1 MVILGLNRGNHDA
14 SACLVKDG
22 EVLSFINVERLTR
35 IKHDGAQI
43 GEGVSYCLECARI
56 DFDEVDLVVQNSYC
70 YDLSEFDALHRSIGI
85 PDDAEC
91 VRQFEHVVTI
101 SHHLAHAYCGV
112 GLSPFDA
119 CAVLVADGVGQIDGD
134 RTEAESGFYFR
145 DLELEE
151 VFQRVDRYPKTDGI
165 HGEGYFSFDS
175 IGGVYSAVASY
186 IFGHWN
192 QSGKVMGLAAY
203 GTENMFGWELISGL
217 NGTLHFNPDFR
228 KDLKHPCK
236 SGRDWERFRK
246 EYENISYAVQDETER
261 ALIYLANELYRQTGA
276 RNLILSGE
284 VGLNC
289 VANRKIEDATPFE
302 RVFVPPVCADDG
314 ISVGCAYY
322 GWFEMCKGRK
332 VFALSHPYFGKRYP
346 EDEVLDL
353 LSEEP
358 LISFERVC
366 AEKEAARLLSEGKVV
381 GWFQGRSAMG
391 PRALGNRSILAD
403 PGDVKMRD
411 VLNEK
416 VKHRE
421 PFRPYGASVLAEKA
435 EEYFECSGERPYMTF
450 AVPVKEEKRG
460 CIPAVVHVDNTCRIQ
475 TVHPKENVRFY
486 NLIREFDEITGVPMV
501 INTSFNVKGDP
512 IVETPGDALSCFFAT
527 DIDVLFVDDYRV
539 EKKEVLIEGR
549 VNPDI
554 LNFHMAARGAFSLAT
569 RRIYPSGRVEFAV
582 ELESPRQGGNE
593 PVDGEFFEQVSGI
606 LEFLNSRTKLKEIF
620 RTIGVDPNSIEGM
633 NLVDV
638 LLDYH
643 KKGLIRF
650 ER

>member
-1 MVILGLNRGNHDA
+1 MVILGLNRGDHDA
-14 SACLVKDG
+14 SACLVQDG
-22 EVLSFINVERLTR
+22 DLLAFINVERLTR
-35 IKHDGAQI
+35 IKHDGGQI
-43 GEGVSYCLECARI
+43 REGVRYCLECACI
-56 DFDEVDLVVQNSYC
+56 DFDDVDLIVQNSYG

-85 PDDAEC
+85 LDDAAF
-91 VRQFEHVVTI
+91 VRQSEHVVTV

-112 GLSPFDA
+112 GLSPFDE
-119 CAVLVADGVGQIDGD
+119 CAVLVVDGVGQIDGD

-145 DLELEE
+145 DMGLDK
-151 VFQRVDRYPKTDGI
+151 VFQRFDRYPKTDGLN
-165 HGEGYFSFDS
+165 GDGYFSFDS

-203 GTENMFGWELISGL
+203 GTENTFNWDILSGL
-217 NGTLHFNPDFR
+217 DGKLHFDPDFR

-236 SGRDWERFRK
+236 SRRDWERFRK
-246 EYENISYAVQDETER
+246 EYESIAYAVQDETEQ
-261 ALIYLANELYRQTGA
+261 ALIYLANELYRQTGS
-276 RNLILSGE
+276 RNLVISGG

-289 VANRKIEDATPFE
+289 VANQKILDETPFE
-302 RVFVPPVCADDG
+302 GVFVPPVCADDG

-322 GWFEMCKGRK
+322 GWFEMFKGRK
-332 VFALSHPYFGKRYP
+332 VFSLSHPYFGKRYP
-346 EDEVLDL
+346 EQDVLNL

-358 LISFERVC
+358 LVSFERVC
-366 AEKEAARLLSEGKVV
+366 PEKEAARLLSEGKVV
-381 GWFQGRSAMG
+381 GWFQGASAMG

-411 VLNEK
+411 ALNEK

-475 TVHPKENVRFY
+475 TVHQEENVRFY
-486 NLIREFDEITGVPMV
+486 NLIREFGEITGIPMV
-501 INTSFNVKGDP
+501 INTSFNRVGDP
-512 IVETPGDALSCFFAT
+512 IVETPGDALFCFLAT
-527 DIDVLFVDDYRV
+527 DIDVLFVEDYRV

-549 VNPDI
+549 VNPEI
-554 LNFHMAARGAFSLAT
+554 MNFHLAAGDTFSLAT
-569 RRIYPSGRVEFAV
+569 RRVYPSGRVEFAIESESLQQGAVDTV
-582 ELESPRQGGNE
+582 EGA
-593 PVDGEFFEQVSGI
+593 FFEQISGI
-606 LEFLNSRTKLKEIF
+606 LEFLDSRRKLEEIF
-620 RTIGVDPNSIEGM
+620 HTVGVDPNSIEGVT
-633 NLVDV
+633 LVDV
-638 LLDYH
+638 LLEFH
-643 KKGLIRF
+643 RKGLIRF